1 MEVQFCDC
9 MKEEM
14 KNSIKKI
21 IEDSF
26 DKKLRKPEET
36 KASFT
41 QKKLNE
47 IYSNYAWNVLFIGID
62 NIYKYS
68 FSGAGKNFFCIFKNY
83 E

>member
-1 MEVQFCDC
+1 MEVQFCDY

-14 KNSIKKI
+14 KNNIKKI

-41 QKKLNE
+41 QEKLNE
-47 IYSNYAWNVLFIGID
+47 IYSNYAWNVLFIDID
-62 NIYKYS
+62 NINKYS
-68 FSGAGKNFFCIFKNY
+68 FSGAGKKFFLHF
-83 E
+83 

>member
-26 DKKLRKPEET
+26 DKKLRKPEE
-36 KASFT
+36 
-41 QKKLNE
+41 
-47 IYSNYAWNVLFIGID
+47 I
-62 NIYKYS
+62 
-68 FSGAGKNFFCIFKNY
+68 
-83 E
+83 